1 MLLASNLL
9 RKNSE
14 FIKQGIERL
23 LSFEVKGGGFSLFGR
38 APASASLTAYG
49 ILEFRTIVDYLKNR
63 DSDPELLKL
72 VDDALFRAEN
82 WLMSGSS
89 NQASW
94 CQQTS
99 MYSIGR
105 SSCETTIAYIYYSL
119 SKRDMSSDILSTV
132 FNLHTQ
138 ILQKPDN
145 FSTYVIALECLTMFN
160 LHEKDKAASLIE
172 LLLPR
177 QTKEGS
183 FLNGRETITK
193 SGEEGVL
200 VETTALSAMC
210 LDYQRSFYSQ
220 QLARATLYLL
230 NHQKVVS
237 FIVIEYRM
245 VILLQH
251 KEQS

>member
-9 RKNSE
+9 RRNSD
-14 FIKQGIERL
+14 FIKQGVERL

-72 VDDALFRAEN
+72 VEDALFRAEN
-82 WLMSGSS
+82 WIMSGSS

-99 MYSIGR
+99 MDSIGR

-119 SKRDMSSDILSTV
+119 SKRDMSSEIITSIL
-132 FNLHTQ
+132 NLHTQ

-160 LHEKDKAASLIE
+160 LQEKDKAASLIE

-210 LDYQRSFYSQ
+210 LHYQNALYSQ
-220 QLARATLYLL
+220 QLARASLYLL
-230 NHQKVVS
+230 NHQKVGAY
-237 FIVIEYRM
+237 IIIEYRM
-245 VILLQH
+245 AILLQH
-251 KEQS
+251 KVQS